1 MAPPTTTAP
10 AARDDREGL
19 SPSPQPFGLAAIWDD
34 DDDDIEYQPA
44 SEQSED
50 TSQDD
55 TEEDGESDYMGTA
68 SLAHRMP
75 GTRLIWSRCSR

>member
-1 MAPPTTTAP
+1 MIPPTTTVP
-10 AARDDREGL
+10 AARDVREGL
-19 SPSPQPFGLAAIWDD
+19 SPSPQLFGLADIWDDDDDD

-50 TSQDD
+50 ISQDD

-68 SLAHRMP
+68 ALSHRFR
-75 GTRLIWSRCSR
+75 GHEADLE

>member
-1 MAPPTTTAP
+1 MAPPTTTVQ

-19 SPSPQPFGLAAIWDD
+19 GPSLQPLDLADIWDD

-50 TSQDD
+50 FSQDD
-55 TEEDGESDYMGTA
+55 TEGEGDSEYLGMA
-68 SLAHRMP
+68 AHFR
-75 GTRLIWSRCSR
+75 TN

>member
-19 SPSPQPFGLAAIWDD
+19 SPSPRPFGLADLWDD
-34 DDDDIEYQPA
+34 DDNDVEYEPA

-50 TSQDD
+50 FSQDD
-55 TEEDGESDYMGTA
+55 SEGDGESDYVGTTA
-68 SLAHRMP
+68 FSHQLSVDDADVE
-75 GTRLIWSRCSR
+75 